1 MARLNHPTG
10 IADRPSSVAIGEL
23 AIGLVEQLQ
32 RSRRGR
38 VSFLRMGIV
47 GAPVSDRVWRQS
59 SARELARRLRPWS
72 EKQVRMHFDRLRR
85 DGLIT
90 AERDSANG
98 PWRFE
103 VPEGLSDASS
113 PFSDL
118 PTVEQLAADNA
129 AA

>member
-1 MARLNHPTG
+1 M
-10 IADRPSSVAIGEL
+10 
-23 AIGLVEQLQ
+23 IGLVEQLQ

-38 VSFLRMGIV
+38 DSFLRMGTI
-47 GAPVSDRVWRQS
+47 GAPVSDRVWRQA

-72 EKQVRMHFDRLRR
+72 EKQVRGHFDRLRR

-90 AERDSANG
+90 AERDTANG

-103 VPEGLSDASS
+103 VPEGLSDVCS

-118 PTVEQLAADNA
+118 PTAEQLAEDNA